1 MESITVVEDISESKQ
16 VLHLFSYVESTKNAV
31 ATMPCTWWLAVGIRL
46 LVTHYLVYGAIL

>member
-1 MESITVVEDISESKQ
+1 MASITVVEDISESKQ